1 MSLYSVRRHARG
13 GHHAHA
19 SRSEIRKVYRLGQ
32 RAAQWRGGRL
42 QGARR
47 SSPTSLLSSSPSSLE
62 HSVLCLLQPRDLT
75 AQVCSLRLQPRALR
89 HCRGSG
95 GSMGGGAPAARCQS
109 QRPSLPLERN
119 RTRAYLGGST
129 ASFGAMRVPC
139 GRFTAILAPAGA
151 VCALTR
157 SLTAVSSPSARWC
170 GISSHEG
177 ICCAAS
183 GGAAP
188 APTVTPS
195 PPTSLPRRA
204 APCAVAARQV
214 GPGRAAAAT
223 LSFSPPS
230 SCRASTT
237 SSTHAVPSNLPYFAD
252 SARRRNTMDRPCQSE
267 MAHSQIIATRRAT
280 TLQHA
285 LPTRCHGLET
295 RPPSEASLRPWRAPC
310 AVPRVQA

>member
-1 MSLYSVRRHARG
+1 
-13 GHHAHA
+13 
-19 SRSEIRKVYRLGQ
+19 
-32 RAAQWRGGRL
+32 
-42 QGARR
+42 
-47 SSPTSLLSSSPSSLE
+47 
-62 HSVLCLLQPRDLT
+62 
-75 AQVCSLRLQPRALR
+75 
-89 HCRGSG
+89 
-95 GSMGGGAPAARCQS
+95 MGGGAPAARCQS

-285 LPTRCHGLET
+285 LPMRCHGLET